1 MHARRGGFAGES
13 LNEHEMI
20 LKALDSGRLDRAAKA
35 VEYHRL
41 AAMERLERTS

>member
-1 MHARRGGFAGES
+1 LDAGE
-13 LNEHEMI
+13 
-20 LKALDSGRLDRAAKA
+20 LDRAAKA

>member
-1 MHARRGGFAGES
+1 
-13 LNEHEMI
+13 MI
-20 LKALDSGRLDRAAKA
+20 QKALTSAKLDRAAKA